1 MMKTVRILLT
11 VAIAM
16 LMTAPLSAQQ
26 KQQKKG
32 ARHRL
37 SAPAR
42 VLARIDK
49 LHKSMEEMELSD
61 DQEEAIKKIH
71 EELGPKMKDALESLK
86 EILSEEQQEA
96 VKQAADKAKA
106 AGKKGWAFFKAVDGA
121 VKPTD
126 AQKKKLEEVGKKLET
141 LQKAVTKKIMAL
153 LTAEQKETLKKKMA
167 ARPRQGAG
175 KRGKKKNG

>member
-26 KQQKKG
+26 KQKKG
-32 ARHRL
+32 ARNRL

-42 VLARIDK
+42 ALARIDK
-49 LHKSMEEMELSD
+49 LHKSMEGMELSD
-61 DQEEAIKKIH
+61 DQKEAVKKIH
-71 EELGPKMKDALESLK
+71 EELGPKMKETLESLK
-86 EILSEEQQEA
+86 EILTEEQQEA
-96 VKQAADKAKA
+96 VKQAAEKAKD
-106 AGKKGWAFFKAVDGA
+106 AGKKGWAFFKAVDAA

-126 AQKKKLEEVGKKLET
+126 SQKTKLEEVGKKLDT